1 MEEEMQQAEEA
12 PYVPN
17 ICKQRSPYSALK
29 TFPSKRSVSK
39 RYDRPTMVEIPQ
51 LGAGGGGHH
60 HHHHHH
66 QHQQQQQHLQHQQP
80 SIISSSEQHHQQ
92 QRFPY
97 ENGPSSRAATST
109 SSSAASLS
117 NQQRITAPA
126 GHLTSRY
133 TANLGQETAD
143 SNLGLS
149 AENRM
154 ILDAFAQQ
162 CSRVLSLLNNNG
174 KFLDPKPTQS
184 VMSHI
189 KQETSYGERL
199 GECQLAKGA
208 HGEPQ
213 TSDSPDMEL
222 QYAHKK
228 HQTSTFLRAFT
239 ESLQSYLIAGSRP
252 SQSTSALND
261 YCHHGNDLDPLSTSP
276 AHTLGGWTSPATSES
291 HGHPSSTFPE
301 EEEEEEE
308 GCCPRCLELEQEVLS
323 LQQENEDLRRKL
335 DSVPAPCQNVLDYF
349 KSVLQQHNQFVQ
361 PQPEEQLTEGSKQLL
376 GNYPVYITNKQWD
389 EAVNSSKKDGRRLLR
404 YLIRFVFT
412 TDELKYSCGLGKR
425 KRSVQ
430 IGESGPERRPLNPV
444 KVTCLREFI
453 RMHCA
458 SNPDWWMPSEEQI
471 NKVFSDAV
479 GHARQGRAVGTF
491 LSSSSGSSS
500 SMYYESFESHL
511 SQDDMFL
518 KESQDGSGD

>member
-12 PYVPN
+12 PCVPN

-29 TFPSKRSVSK
+29 TFPSKRPVSK

-51 LGAGGGGHH
+51 LGAGGGGH

-97 ENGPSSRAATST
+97 ENGPK
-109 SSSAASLS
+109 
-117 NQQRITAPA
+117 
-126 GHLTSRY
+126 
-133 TANLGQETAD
+133 
-143 SNLGLS
+143 
-149 AENRM
+149 NRM

-189 KQETSYGERL
+189 KQETSYEERS

-222 QYAHKK
+222 QYAQKK
-228 HQTSTFLRAFT
+228 HQTSTFLRVFT

-276 AHTLGGWTSPATSES
+276 THTLGGWTSPATSES
-291 HGHPSSTFPE
+291 HGHPSSTLPE

-308 GCCPRCLELEQEVLS
+308 EERCCPRCLELEQEVLS

-335 DSVPAPCQNVLDYF
+335 DSVPVG
-349 KSVLQQHNQFVQ
+349 LQYYSNYSNPSHIHPNRLSAMINLFSN
-361 PQPEEQLTEGSKQLL
+361 GSKQLL